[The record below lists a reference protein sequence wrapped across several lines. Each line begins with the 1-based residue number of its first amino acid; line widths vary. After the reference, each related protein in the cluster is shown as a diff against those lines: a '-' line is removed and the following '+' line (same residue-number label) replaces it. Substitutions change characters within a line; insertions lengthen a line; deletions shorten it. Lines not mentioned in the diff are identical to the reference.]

1 MHCSDEVTEQQI
13 RITENEFNKYTQ
25 KNYHVNDRN
34 ELIIKGITPRL
45 ILDEA
50 EQKELL
56 RDINNVI
63 SRKMIGDEISLLE
76 KLALRLI
83 LDGTY

>member
-1 MHCSDEVTEQQI
+1 MCCIDEFQEKEK